1 LSRKPNRGNIYVARR
16 TVTIPRSRLRDG
28 LHEDQRLDDPLE
40 GGDTGAMSRGIAI
53 YGLTIGV
60 ILLLVFYVLATLGT
74 SVSTI
79 LSKVGTPAP

>member
-1 LSRKPNRGNIYVARR
+1 MN
-16 TVTIPRSRLRDG
+16 
-28 LHEDQRLDDPLE
+28 
-40 GGDTGAMSRGIAI
+40 RGIAI